1 MSRRL
6 ATAAAIPL
14 IALAGWAAIR
24 ASSQPSPADRTEA
37 ALQRALGATPIFV
50 GLTGQAALPANLVS
64 IYELEQRIARLPG
77 VRTVY
82 GPGTF
87 VARTAV
93 ATEKVINA
101 ESAAASPSGQT
112 RSSAGP
118 AGQAQTAA
126 ATGVRMGF
134 SGRPSVSNWSFVSQ
148 LVLGAGVAPKPQLA
162 WLFPDS
168 NHAVIT
174 VLLGSEASRVT
185 LGERIA
191 QLVVATPLA
200 GVSARVAGSG
210 AWSELEPELHIHG
223 GLNDAV
229 GAAERTRALF
239 AALAQGSAA

>member
-1 MSRRL
+1 MNRRL
-6 ATAAAIPL
+6 ATAAVIPL
-14 IALAGWAAIR
+14 IALAGWAAVR
-24 ASSQPSPADRTEA
+24 ALSQPSPADRTEA
-37 ALQRALGATPIFV
+37 ALQRALRGTPIFV
-50 GLTGQAALPANLVS
+50 GLTGQSALPANLVS

-101 ESAAASPSGQT
+101 ESAA
-112 RSSAGP
+112 GP

-134 SGRPSVSNWSFVSQ
+134 SGRPSISNWSFVSQ

-174 VLLGSEASRVT
+174 VLLGSGASAVT

-200 GVSARVAGSG
+200 GVSGRVAGAG
-210 AWSELEPELHIHG
+210 AWSELELDLHIRG

-229 GAAERTRALF
+229 GAAKRTRALF